1 MRTPPIEARPLT
13 TITGGQ
19 SFAELFFTDAR
30 VPRSSMLG
38 PLHAGWSVA
47 MTTLSFERA
56 GVARLNRHWPTGST
70 SCWPTLG
77 QR

>member
-1 MRTPPIEARPLT
+1 MLPGHLRTPGIEARPLT

-30 VPRSSMLG
+30 VPRSAMLG
-38 PLHAGWSVA
+38 PLNAGWSVA

-56 GVARLNRHWPTGST
+56 GVARLTFRWPTVST
-70 SCWPTLG
+70 SC
-77 QR
+77 